1 MVLNT
6 EEKYKAKIAS
16 MRDFT
21 YKWNAEGYTDPSK
34 PILKI
39 SKSSLG
45 SFNWCPQK
53 YVYNYIQ
60 RLPQDQTEAMRKG
73 TVLHNYREDF
83 FNDFDVKKAETM
95 NNSEIIDYATGLM
108 PVDEYY
114 DISLTV
120 AAFEAQ
126 RFIEAKSEGKIDEY
140 LPIVNEGIFDCEVTI
155 PIGPYKGGAWNNN
168 EEWQLSRP
176 YTVRLQGIIDRIFI
190 EDGKLIPF
198 EYKTGGWKDYKRTSM
213 RQEMAFY
220 QLMIENCD
228 EEVLAKHGLNR
239 DMEVSHWGW
248 YYPAANHI
256 TVEPVKKRSM
266 SSVMTN
272 IAKLIYSY
280 EREQFDAKFYYK
292 TCSFCSY
299 FGICEAANTDT
310 WL

>member
-1 MVLNT
+1 MVVKSMDKD
-6 EEKYKAKIAS
+6 EVYEARIKS
-16 MRDFT
+16 MREFT
-21 YKWNAEGYTDPSK
+21 YQWDAESFDDPSK

-45 SFNWCPQK
+45 AFNWCPKK
-53 YVYNYIQ
+53 YEFSYID

-73 TVLHNYREDF
+73 TILHNHRENF
-83 FNDFDVKKAETM
+83 FDEFDVKKAEGM
-95 NNSEIIDYATGLM
+95 NNSEITEYVTSLM

-126 RFIEAKSEGKIDEY
+126 RFIEAKSEGKTDEY
-140 LPIVNEGIFDCEVTI
+140 LPIINEELFDCEITI
-155 PIGPYKGGAWNNN
+155 PKDTNSKFPLQRDYV
-168 EEWQLSRP
+168 
-176 YTVRLQGIIDRIFI
+176 VRLQGIIDRVFI

-198 EYKTGGWKDYKRTSM
+198 EYKTGSWKDWKKTSM

-228 EEVLAKHGLNR
+228 DEILAKYGLNS

-256 TVEPVKKRSM
+256 TVEPVKKRTRT
-266 SSVMTN
+266 SVMNN
-272 IAKLIYSY
+272 IAKLIHAY
-280 EREQFDAKFYYK
+280 EQKHFETKFYYK
-292 TCSFCSY
+292 TCSHCSY
-299 FGICEAANTDT
+299 FGICDAANTDT